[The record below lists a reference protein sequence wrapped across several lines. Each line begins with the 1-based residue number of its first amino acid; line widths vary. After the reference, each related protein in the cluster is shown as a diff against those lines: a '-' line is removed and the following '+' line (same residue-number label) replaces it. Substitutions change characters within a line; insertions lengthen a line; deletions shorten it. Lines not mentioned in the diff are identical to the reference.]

1 MSKLILLSVLV
12 AMVALPAW
20 AARERHPRRAL
31 KRAVLLMVAF
41 NLAYAFAVLVLVPR
55 LGIG

>member
-12 AMVALPAW
+12 AFVALPSL
-20 AARERHPRRAL
+20 AARDPHPRRGL
-31 KRAVLLMVAF
+31 KRTLLWMVAF
-41 NLAYAFAVLVLVPR
+41 NLAYAVGVLVLVPR

>member
-12 AMVALPAW
+12 ALIALPSLAS
-20 AARERHPRRAL
+20 RDRHPTRGL

-55 LGIG
+55 LGL

>member
-12 AMVALPAW
+12 ALIALPSLAS
-20 AARERHPRRAL
+20 RDSHPTRGL

-55 LGIG
+55 LGF